1 MEDKKPRFQHVFSA
15 KIREPPPSVEEV
27 IGLKLVNN
35 DNCFDSESIKKLGDV
50 LSIYRNKKEE
60 TFRYLFLDKDYKI
73 IEHIGICSHNLN
85 SCKASLQP
93 NKNFKR
99 FPSEEPFL
107 DLICEHIKKNDLKL
121 ILAHNHPSG
130 NV

>member
-50 LSIYRNKKEE
+50 L
-60 TFRYLFLDKDYKI
+60 
-73 IEHIGICSHNLN
+73 
-85 SCKASLQP
+85 
-93 NKNFKR
+93 
-99 FPSEEPFL
+99 
-107 DLICEHIKKNDLKL
+107 
-121 ILAHNHPSG
+121 
-130 NV
+130 